1 MGSPLVSCAR
11 ATRGLRRPSLNARS
25 RRPIGPPATTR
36 NKQAWKEYFF
46 LLKGDHMHRLK
57 DKVAIVTGSSSG
69 IGKAIA
75 LRFGAEGANVI
86 VTARRMALSEQT
98 VAQITKDGGEAWAIQ
113 TDVADEGQVERLIEE
128 TVKRYGR
135 LDILVNNAG
144 VIAGGRLAETTTKA
158 FDEVMNVNLR
168 GTFFCCRAGFKQ
180 MKKQGGGMIINMSS
194 VAGVQAWAG
203 TGTYSAS
210 KHGIMA
216 LTKSLADEGRPHH
229 IRVSAICPGGV
240 ADELV
245 DASPEEILRSEKID
259 PFDVAETA
267 LYLATLGK
275 YSVVHQIVIDR
286 LGADW

>member
-1 MGSPLVSCAR
+1 M
-11 ATRGLRRPSLNARS
+11 
-25 RRPIGPPATTR
+25 
-36 NKQAWKEYFF
+36 
-46 LLKGDHMHRLK
+46 RLQH
-57 DKVAIVTGSSSG
+57 KVAIVTGSSSG

-75 LRFGAEGANVI
+75 LRFGAEGATV
-86 VTARRMALSEQT
+86 VVAARRIGLCERT
-98 VAQITKDGGEAWAIQ
+98 VDQIAKEGAEAWAVQ
-113 TDVADEGQVERLIEE
+113 TDVADERQVEQLIKQ
-128 TVKRYGR
+128 TVTRYGR
-135 LDILVNNAG
+135 VDILVNNAG
-144 VIAGGRLAETTTKA
+144 VIAGGRLAETTTQD

-180 MKKQGGGMIINMSS
+180 MKQQGGGVIINMSS

-216 LTKSLADEGRPHH
+216 LTKSLADEGRPYN
-229 IRVSAICPGGV
+229 IKVSAICPGAV

-267 LYLATLGK
+267 VYLAALGK
-275 YSVVHQIVIDR
+275 YTVVHQIVLDR
-286 LGADW
+286 AGADW

>member
-1 MGSPLVSCAR
+1 
-11 ATRGLRRPSLNARS
+11 
-25 RRPIGPPATTR
+25 
-36 NKQAWKEYFF
+36 
-46 LLKGDHMHRLK
+46 MHRLI
-57 DKVAIVTGSSSG
+57 DKLSILTGSSSG

-75 LRFGAEGANVI
+75 LRFGAEGAKVV
-86 VTARRMALSEQT
+86 VTARRMALCEQT
-98 VAQITKDGGEAWAIQ
+98 ADQIRKNGGEAWAIQ
-113 TDVADEGQVERLIEE
+113 TDVADERQVERLFDE
-128 TVKRYGR
+128 TVKRYGQ
-135 LDILVNNAG
+135 LDVLVNNAG

-158 FDEVMNVNLR
+158 FDEVLNVNLR
-168 GTFFCCRAGFKQ
+168 GTFFCCRTGFTQ
-180 MKKQGGGMIINMSS
+180 MKKQGGGTIINMSS

-229 IRVSAICPGGV
+229 IKVSAICPGGV

-245 DASPEEILRSEKID
+245 DALPEEIIRSEKID

-275 YSVVHQIVIDR
+275 HSVVHQIVIDR
-286 LGADW
+286 LGAEW

>member
-1 MGSPLVSCAR
+1 M
-11 ATRGLRRPSLNARS
+11 N
-25 RRPIGPPATTR
+25 
-36 NKQAWKEYFF
+36 
-46 LLKGDHMHRLK
+46 RLK

-75 LRFGAEGANVI
+75 LRFGAEGAKVV
-86 VTARRMALSEQT
+86 VTARRMALCEQT
-98 VAQITKDGGEAWAIQ
+98 VVQIGKAGGEAWAIQ
-113 TDVADEGQVERLIEE
+113 TDVADERQVERLIEE
-128 TVKRYGR
+128 AVNRYGR

-144 VIAGGRLAETTTKA
+144 VFGGKRLAETTTKD

-180 MKKQGGGMIINMSS
+180 MKKQGGGIIINMSS

-229 IRVSAICPGGV
+229 IKVSAICPGGV

-245 DASPEEILRSEKID
+245 DAPAEEILRSEKID
-259 PFDVAETA
+259 PFDIAETA
-267 LYLATLGK
+267 VYLVTLGK